1 MAEKKLFGESSN
13 VEFKREIPA
22 RHEKLLKDIIAFSN
36 CSGGKVVIGIEDGTN
51 IVYGIGDQNPF
62 RLSDA
67 ISNMISDACEPQI
80 DPSISVQTLDDQ
92 TVLVI
97 DVAPGRYRP
106 YYLKA
111 EGRERSSYIRINGT
125 SRPADSRK
133 IQELELEG
141 RRISYDTL
149 PCIGADYNFEEAEKL
164 CRLMRMSALKSCQT
178 EEEKAQIKPLTTE
191 KLEDF
196 GLLTRRERRLYPT
209 NGYQLLLGKGP
220 YYARIQC
227 ALFKGLE
234 RDIFIDRK
242 EFQGPLH
249 EQITDA
255 YQFVLKH
262 LSLGAEI
269 SGLYRRDIYEI
280 PAAAVREAIVNA
292 VMHRSYL
299 DESCIQI
306 SIFDDR
312 VEILSPGMLYDGLD
326 WEAAKSG
333 RSKCRN
339 AAIAEAFRYMRIVER
354 WGTGIPRIIRQCRE
368 YGLPGPLFEESGD
381 SVRIIL
387 YRRKSNSEG
396 ENPEIETESP
406 KEESESP
413 KIETES
419 PKIRDE
425 SPIINQ
431 DKTTKVI
438 ENQKAIEER
447 MLWRLRHYM
456 LAFASQKNITKLYK
470 EIGTGRVFG
479 RNEIMGILGCSKSTA
494 ANLLNE
500 MKKAEVIEKVPGRG
514 KYVFSSL
521 KD

>member
-106 YYLKA
+106 YYLRA

-133 IQELELEG
+133 IQ
-141 RRISYDTL
+141 
-149 PCIGADYNFEEAEKL
+149 
-164 CRLMRMSALKSCQT
+164 
-178 EEEKAQIKPLTTE
+178 
-191 KLEDF
+191 
-196 GLLTRRERRLYPT
+196 
-209 NGYQLLLGKGP
+209 
-220 YYARIQC
+220 
-227 ALFKGLE
+227 GLE

-249 EQITDA
+249 EQIADA

-387 YRRKSNSEG
+387 YRRKSNSES
-396 ENPEIETESP
+396 ENPETETESP

-413 KIETES
+413 KTETES
-419 PKIRDE
+419 PKEESE
-425 SPIINQ
+425 SPILDQ
-431 DKTTKVI
+431 DRIMKVI

-447 MLWRLRHYM
+447 MLWRLKHYM

>member
-1 MAEKKLFGESSN
+1 MSEKKLFGESSN

-106 YYLKA
+106 YYLRA

-133 IQELELEG
+133 IQ
-141 RRISYDTL
+141 
-149 PCIGADYNFEEAEKL
+149 
-164 CRLMRMSALKSCQT
+164 
-178 EEEKAQIKPLTTE
+178 
-191 KLEDF
+191 
-196 GLLTRRERRLYPT
+196 
-209 NGYQLLLGKGP
+209 
-220 YYARIQC
+220 
-227 ALFKGLE
+227 GLE

-249 EQITDA
+249 EQIADA

-387 YRRKSNSEG
+387 YRRKSNSES
-396 ENPEIETESP
+396 ENPETETESP

-413 KIETES
+413 KTETES
-419 PKIRDE
+419 PKEESE
-425 SPIINQ
+425 SPILDQ
-431 DKTTKVI
+431 DRIMKVI

-447 MLWRLRHYM
+447 MLWRLKHYM